1 MDMRRSSFIC
11 VMSALLAI
19 SAADPLHAQAP
30 AAGVPD
36 LSGAWRG
43 QPLMSISMVD
53 SGGKMR
59 GKEPD
64 IPYQDWAREKML
76 AEIPPTGPFGQ
87 PDKTTDPWIRYC
99 EPNGP
104 IRIYAHPGRTSFVQ
118 LPDRVLIL
126 HEVMQQFRI
135 VRLNS
140 KHPPIED
147 IDPTPGGDSI
157 GWYEDGALVV
167 DSIGFNGRAWLDQ
180 QGKPTTE
187 KLHVTERFRKIDADT
202 LAWDVTIDDPGA
214 YTKPFE
220 LKRRFVR
227 SNVPFMQSPW
237 NCSVRDNEYFTE
249 TLLET
254 AATPK

>member
-1 MDMRRSSFIC
+1 MRL
-11 VMSALLAI
+11 VLLLACAVLGTMVCSSL
-19 SAADPLHAQAP
+19 SAEGQRDGAT
-30 AAGVPD
+30 VPD

-43 QPLMSISMVD
+43 QPLMSASMAD
-53 SGGKMR
+53 PGGRQR
-59 GKEPD
+59 GKEAD
-64 IPYQDWAREKML
+64 IPYQPWALEKML
-76 AEIPPTGPFGQ
+76 AEVPPTGPAGE
-87 PDKTTDPWIRYC
+87 PHRTTDPWIRYC

-104 IRIYAHPGRTSFVQ
+104 VRIYAHPGRTAFVQ

-140 KHPPIED
+140 THPPLD
-147 IDPTPGGDSI
+147 DLDPSSWGDSI
-157 GWYEDGALVV
+157 GWYENDTLVV
-167 DSIGFNGRAWLDQ
+167 DTIGTNGRAWLDQ

-187 KLHVTERFRKIDADT
+187 RLHLVERYRRIDADT
-202 LAWDVTIDDPGA
+202 LGWDVTIDDPGA

-220 LKRRFVR
+220 LKRRFAR

-237 NCSVRDNEYFTE
+237 NCSVRDNLKFNE

-254 AATPK
+254 AATP

>member
-1 MDMRRSSFIC
+1 MRL
-11 VMSALLAI
+11 VLLLAGAVLGTMVCSPL
-19 SAADPLHAQAP
+19 SAEGQRDGAT
-30 AAGVPD
+30 VPD

-43 QPLMSISMVD
+43 QPLMSASMAD
-53 SGGKMR
+53 PGGRLR
-59 GKEPD
+59 GKETD
-64 IPYQDWAREKML
+64 IPYQPWALEKML
-76 AEIPPTGPFGQ
+76 AEVPPTGPAGE
-87 PDKTTDPWIRYC
+87 PHRTTDPWIRYC

-104 IRIYAHPGRTSFVQ
+104 VRIYAHPGRTSFVQ

-140 KHPPIED
+140 MHPPLD
-147 IDPTPGGDSI
+147 DLDPSSWGDSI
-157 GWYEDGALVV
+157 GWYENGETLVV
-167 DSIGFNGRAWLDQ
+167 DTIGTNGRAWLDQ

-187 KLHVTERFRKIDADT
+187 RLHLVERYRRIDADT
-202 LAWDVTIDDPGA
+202 LGWDVTIDDPGA

-220 LKRRFVR
+220 LKRRFAR

-237 NCSVRDNEYFTE
+237 NCSVRDNLKFNE

-254 AATPK
+254 AATP

>member
-1 MDMRRSSFIC
+1 MRRYSFIC
-11 VMSALLAI
+11 VVSSLLA
-19 SAADPLHAQAP
+19 SGALAPLHAQAP
-30 AAGVPD
+30 PAGVPD

-43 QPLMSISMVD
+43 QPLMSVSTVD

-59 GKEPD
+59 GTEPD
-64 IPYQDWAREKML
+64 IPYQESARQKML
-76 AEIPPTGPFGQ
+76 AEIPPTGPFGE

-140 KHPPIED
+140 KHPAIED
-147 IDPTPGGDSI
+147 IDPSPWGDSI
-157 GWYEDGALVV
+157 GWYENGALVV

-187 KLHVTERFRKIDADT
+187 RLHVTERFRRIDADT
-202 LAWDVTIDDPGA
+202 LGWDVVIDDPGA

-220 LKRRFVR
+220 LKRRFQR

-237 NCSVRDNEYFTE
+237 NCSVRDNLYFTE
-249 TLLET
+249 TLLES